1 MSSVKEQEGR
11 CVSTSSGTQARCGN
25 THTFIVP
32 GDSEAVGAEPT
43 ATGCDHAL
51 VNVVQVQDLQ
61 ACGLCLKPSSLT
73 GGVFPN
79 DVLDYENSKTLTP
92 S

>member
-11 CVSTSSGTQARCGN
+11 CVSTSSGIQARCGN
-25 THTFIVP
+25 THTIIET
-32 GDSEAVGAEPT
+32 GDSEAVGAKSS

-51 VNVVQVQDLQ
+51 VHVVQVQDLQ
-61 ACGLCLKPSSLT
+61 GCGQYLKPSSLT

-79 DVLDYENSKTLTP
+79 DVLDYEIPNTDA
-92 S
+92 